1 MSKYKGI
8 KHLIECHCILPQ
20 YKRRDPPLYH
30 KFLVYSKIKD
40 GLINEKYA
48 QCNNCGA
55 VHKVYDICRSEIVV
69 GKEELNTGLS
79 ISDMSMQMSDKLSML
94 LSNHNCDYATWE
106 HVVDIIDE
114 ERWGES
120 VVIKRDIVDDK
131 TVVKILNLQENEK
144 IKIRSK
150 IIEDELIGAYYEAR

>member
-1 MSKYKGI
+1 MSKHKGI

-40 GLINEKYA
+40 GLIDEKYS

-55 VHKVYDICRSEIVV
+55 VHKVYDICRSEVVV
-69 GKEELNTGLS
+69 GKEDLNTGLS

-114 ERWGES
+114 ERWGEP